1 MAAPTPPG
9 QVTEMTREE
18 RITAAAIIL
27 RDAAEEMA
35 TAEEA
40 AVETE
45 RTRE

>member
-1 MAAPTPPG
+1 MS
-9 QVTEMTREE
+9 REE

-35 TAEEA
+35 AAEEGA
-40 AVETE
+40 AEIE